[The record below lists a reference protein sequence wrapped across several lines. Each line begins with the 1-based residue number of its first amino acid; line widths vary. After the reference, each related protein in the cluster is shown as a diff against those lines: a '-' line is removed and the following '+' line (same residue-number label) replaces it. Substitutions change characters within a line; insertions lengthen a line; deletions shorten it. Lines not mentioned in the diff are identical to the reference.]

1 MTSMVGS
8 GEGGRNILINSRLKR
23 ILFMT
28 SDKKKRNEN
37 EKKEKPWKKKKTAM
51 KVTSVKMRYQI

>member
-1 MTSMVGS
+1 MVGS

-28 SDKKKRNEN
+28 SDKQKRNKN
-37 EKKEKPWKKKKTAM
+37 EKKEKPWKKKK
-51 KVTSVKMRYQI
+51 KQR